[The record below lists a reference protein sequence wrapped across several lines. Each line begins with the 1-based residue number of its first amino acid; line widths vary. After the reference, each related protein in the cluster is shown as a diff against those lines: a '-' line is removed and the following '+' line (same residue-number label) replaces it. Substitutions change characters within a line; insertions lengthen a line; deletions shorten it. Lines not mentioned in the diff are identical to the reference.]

1 MPESNFITKVRA
13 LFQGKNPPFLFIG
26 SGFSRRHLG
35 LDDFKGLL
43 ESTCLENMK
52 PFEYYYSTASED
64 LPKVALTIALDFQNE
79 VWSDKKLSYF
89 IEKNKKLF
97 RSNTDAYK
105 FYVSDIIKQKQE
117 TAKNEGYKLGNE
129 IEKLKSASVDGIITT
144 NYDTFLEDIFSDFK
158 TFIGQGELIQNNP
171 QFIGEIYK
179 IHGSVNDPHNIVITS
194 EDYKEFEDRNKYIVS
209 KLISSF
215 IERPIVFIGY
225 SISDKHIQNIIKD
238 VCLCCRDNIEKIKG
252 NLIFLERAKSD
263 SKTCTESILTYEST
277 SVPYWCIKTDDFGEV
292 YTLIKSERKIP
303 VNLFRMFKEQ
313 LYQLTLTG
321 KPTKNIQLID
331 ADKIEKNSDIEF
343 LVGFGVSKFSEKGYD
358 CIERKE
364 ILEDVL
370 LNNKNYNAN
379 LIIERTMKLLLRD
392 SVFVPIYKYLKLIG
406 INSNQDIQDKNL
418 YELFEKCIKIKYL
431 SNYSNR
437 HTGHKINK
445 YSSNNQKHIDDFKSI
460 GKKNITGIIEHSKEK
475 QNKYYALNIIPM
487 LGRSIEEKDK
497 KLLLDYLIE
506 VHNSLQSEIDTASIK
521 VALTNFGKVVCY
533 YDRITYGWD

>member
-64 LPKVALTIALDFQNE
+64 LPKVALTLALDFQNE

-105 FYVSDIIKQKQE
+105 FYVSEIIKQKQE
-117 TAKNEGYKLGNE
+117 TAKKEGYKLGNE

-209 KLISSF
+209 KLI
-215 IERPIVFIGY
+215 
-225 SISDKHIQNIIKD
+225 
-238 VCLCCRDNIEKIKG
+238 
-252 NLIFLERAKSD
+252 
-263 SKTCTESILTYEST
+263 
-277 SVPYWCIKTDDFGEV
+277 
-292 YTLIKSERKIP
+292 
-303 VNLFRMFKEQ
+303 
-313 LYQLTLTG
+313 
-321 KPTKNIQLID
+321 
-331 ADKIEKNSDIEF
+331 
-343 LVGFGVSKFSEKGYD
+343 
-358 CIERKE
+358 
-364 ILEDVL
+364 VL
-370 LNNKNYNAN
+370 L
-379 LIIERTMKLLLRD
+379 
-392 SVFVPIYKYLKLIG
+392 LKG
-406 INSNQDIQDKNL
+406 Q
-418 YELFEKCIKIKYL
+418 
-431 SNYSNR
+431 
-437 HTGHKINK
+437 
-445 YSSNNQKHIDDFKSI
+445 
-460 GKKNITGIIEHSKEK
+460 
-475 QNKYYALNIIPM
+475 
-487 LGRSIEEKDK
+487 
-497 KLLLDYLIE
+497 
-506 VHNSLQSEIDTASIK
+506 
-521 VALTNFGKVVCY
+521 
-533 YDRITYGWD
+533 